1 MMNDVGFQSGASSL
15 VLCVCVYVCV
25 CMYMWWLCGRAQ
37 RQINVE
43 ESNLASS
50 YSCTSLAG
58 VNGTLN
64 RQGCQQ

>member
-15 VLCVCVYVCV
+15 VLCVCVY
-25 CMYMWWLCGRAQ
+25 MWWLFWRAQ

-50 YSCTSLAG
+50 YTCTSLARLS
-58 VNGTLN
+58 GTLD
-64 RQGCQQ
+64 RRCCQQ